1 MRSWPLCICIC
12 QQSGAKPLQGSMLV
26 DWNYWDRAVLTTTTE
41 RYDCY
46 DYWNVDDVIEMVECA
61 KNVLHVSNNV
71 DEN

>member
-1 MRSWPLCICIC
+1 
-12 QQSGAKPLQGSMLV
+12 MLV
-26 DWNYWDRAVLTTTTE
+26 DWHYWDRAVLTTTTE